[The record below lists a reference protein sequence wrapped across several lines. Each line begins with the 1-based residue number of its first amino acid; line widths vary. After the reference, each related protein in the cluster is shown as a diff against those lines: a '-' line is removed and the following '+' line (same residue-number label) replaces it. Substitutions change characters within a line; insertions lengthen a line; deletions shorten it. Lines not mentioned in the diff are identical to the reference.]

1 MKIKKIILT
10 ILIIIGLITS
20 ISITNRYFKLNDIC
34 CSLNDFGTFDFHI
47 SDKDPSSLGVDEWLD
62 DFNHLY
68 DFIEKNYAYLPLKE
82 RTHGY
87 NWLDLKQ
94 VYIER
99 INQAKNNEDFL
110 TILMD
115 AIQALQNRHSSVMCP
130 ESISSYHS
138 YYKNMYPFCKI
149 FCYDILEAAEYWKPL
164 YECCYD
170 EKYCCK
176 FESLIIYEK
185 GDYLVFH
192 QTETGEILSGSR
204 LKVKTV
210 NSIPIDEAIKNCFE
224 EDYIDWD
231 FQRNKSYIWMISP
244 RNFGK
249 DALFTLEDSEGSEMN
264 MSFCCEKEFSIK
276 LYTNLEMPLDF
287 KIWSEKNTCYMKV
300 QTFDLNIAGY
310 TKAFRSFYKQIEEIE
325 NLIIDIRGNTGGFY
339 SSWINNI
346 VLPLLS
352 EEEKLQF
359 YLAFK
364 TDDYIN
370 CFRECY
376 DLNNKV
382 PKSSF
387 EYLPPEVQEGD
398 YNIYD
403 YSFTFSPNYESSF
416 DGEII
421 LLIDNIVY
429 SAAEAFASFCK
440 QTGFATIYGTTSGGD
455 GITPWP
461 LYYVLP
467 NSKIVIQL
475 PSAMGLDH
483 LGNSNEEVRTQPD
496 VFYESDFGDYNE
508 LIDYVL
514 SIIYNSNS
522 T

>member
-1 MKIKKIILT
+1 MKIKKLVLT
-10 ILIIIGLITS
+10 LSVIIGLITS
-20 ISITNRYFKLNDIC
+20 ILITNRYFKLNDVC
-34 CSLNDFGTFDFHI
+34 CTLNDLETYEFHI
-47 SDKDPSSLGVDEWLD
+47 TAKDPSTLGQKEWME

-68 DFIEKNYAYLPLKE
+68 DFIEANYAYLNLKE

-110 TILMD
+110 SVLMD
-115 AIQALQNRHSSVMCP
+115 AMQALQNRHSCVMCP
-130 ESISSYHS
+130 ESVSYYHS
-138 YYKNMYPFCKI
+138 YYKNMYPFCKV
-149 FCYDILEAAEYWKPL
+149 FCYDVLKASEYWTSI

-185 GDYLVFH
+185 GNYVVHH
-192 QTETGEILSGSR
+192 QTESGEMLVGESLI
-204 LKVKTV
+204 VKTV
-210 NSIPIDEAIKNCFE
+210 NGIPVDDAIKDCFE
-224 EDYIDWD
+224 VDYIDWD

-244 RNFGK
+244 RTFGK
-249 DALFTLEDSEGSEMN
+249 DALFTLEDSEGSEIN
-264 MSFCCEKEFSIK
+264 MDFCCEKEYS
-276 LYTNLEMPLDF
+276 LEPNYYPETPLDF
-287 KIWSEKNTCYMKV
+287 KIWAEKNTCYMNI
-300 QTFDLNIAGY
+300 QTFDLGVAGY
-310 TKAFRSFYKQIEEIE
+310 SKAFRSFYKQIVDYEH
-325 NLIIDIRGNTGGFY
+325 LIIDIRGNKGGFY
-339 SSWINNI
+339 STWINNI

-352 EEEKLQF
+352 KEEKLQF

-364 TDDYIN
+364 TDEYIS

-376 DLNNKV
+376 DLTNNV
-382 PKSSF
+382 PKCSF
-387 EYLPPEVQEGD
+387 DSLPSEVYEDD

-403 YSFTFSPNYESSF
+403 YSFSFSPIYDTNF
-416 DGEII
+416 AGEII
-421 LLIDNIVY
+421 LLTDNVVY

-475 PSAMGLDH
+475 PSSMGLDH
-483 LGNSNEEVRTQPD
+483 LGNANEETRTQPD
-496 VFYESDFGDYNE
+496 FIYESDFGDYNE
-508 LIDYVL
+508 LIEYVL
-514 SIIYNSNS
+514 SLI
-522 T
+522 